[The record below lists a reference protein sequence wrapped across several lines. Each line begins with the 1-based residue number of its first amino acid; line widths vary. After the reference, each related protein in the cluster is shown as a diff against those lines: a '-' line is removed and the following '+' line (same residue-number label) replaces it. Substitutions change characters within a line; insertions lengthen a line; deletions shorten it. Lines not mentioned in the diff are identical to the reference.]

1 MYTCSVNISQL
12 SQAVPQKDTA
22 SLNCFPELGFYIL
35 IIGQYK
41 MNHEELLIHNM

>member
-1 MYTCSVNISQL
+1 MCSVNISQL
-12 SQAVPQKDTA
+12 SQEMPQKDTA
-22 SLNCFPELGFYIL
+22 SLNWIPELGFYIL